1 MTTCHRESSL
11 QCINLKLSLQLFPT
25 TTFEYSLFTELYRR
39 VKIRISSFESE
50 FTRIVRCIVWIF
62 HQDILISPRIWS
74 EKREILIKYRRIIF
88 IRIVEIITQKK
99 KSTLLYSLSNERGS
113 TFLFYYILL
122 NTHVHSYICAVWKQ
136 RRNILPEV
144 EDDTV
149 TEARGVACFHVERER
164 LLCLLSRG
172 GKRGP
177 IITA

>member
-25 TTFEYSLFTELYRR
+25 TTFEYSLFRELYRR

-50 FTRIVRCIVWIF
+50 FTRRYINLAENLR
-62 HQDILISPRIWS
+62 S

-88 IRIVEIITQKK
+88 IRIVEIITRKK

>member
-25 TTFEYSLFTELYRR
+25 TTFEYSLFRELYRR

-50 FTRIVRCIVWIF
+50 FTRRYINLAENLR
-62 HQDILISPRIWS
+62 S
-74 EKREILIKYRRIIF
+74 EKREILIRKYRRIIF
-88 IRIVEIITQKK
+88 KRIVEIITRKK

>member
-25 TTFEYSLFTELYRR
+25 TTFEYSLFRELYRR

-50 FTRIVRCIVWIF
+50 FTRRYINLAENLR
-62 HQDILISPRIWS
+62 S
-74 EKREILIKYRRIIF
+74 EKREILIRKYRRIIF
-88 IRIVEIITQKK
+88 KRIVEIITRKK

-136 RRNILPEV
+136 QRNILPEV